1 MSNCPTTA
9 WSFDPPYSQWG
20 EEGSSMFEHDELEE
34 EVRGALEEVLTAQ
47 REAEE
52 RIWMILDAES
62 LEEAKQLNLIH
73 QV

>member
-1 MSNCPTTA
+1 
-9 WSFDPPYSQWG
+9 
-20 EEGSSMFEHDELEE
+20 MFEHDELEE
-34 EVRGALEEVLTAQ
+34 EVRGAMEEVLRAQ